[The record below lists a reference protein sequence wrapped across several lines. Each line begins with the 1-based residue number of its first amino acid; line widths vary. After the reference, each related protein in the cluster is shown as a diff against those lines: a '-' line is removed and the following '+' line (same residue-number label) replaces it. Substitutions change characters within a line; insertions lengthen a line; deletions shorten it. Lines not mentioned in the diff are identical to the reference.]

1 MHPGIFQRV
10 ERLRDGIV
18 LVVSLLAA
26 IMKDL
31 VALKSK
37 WSMCRCLHGLVVAVL
52 HCTYELSHSH
62 TNVIQTLCI

>member
-37 WSMCRCLHGLVVAVL
+37 WSTFHCLHGLTIVAL
-52 HCTYELSHSH
+52 RCTY
-62 TNVIQTLCI
+62 